1 MTRATPEAIAA
12 AWAAWHSRHGG
23 KLGPGPAFV
32 EAINAALEKLETPAM
47 TEHQEKEGHPAPVT
61 HVTGLEPVGEID
73 AGGTLKWF
81 KPPIRKGTVLYA
93 GPGSTLAP
101 EEIECVCKRAVCTY
115 DADFGCGL
123 DRSKER
129 HDA

>member
-1 MTRATPEAIAA
+1 
-12 AWAAWHSRHGG
+12 
-23 KLGPGPAFV
+23 
-32 EAINAALEKLETPAM
+32 M
-47 TEHQEKEGHPAPVT
+47 TEETNKHTTPPSS
-61 HVTGLEPVGEID
+61 HVRGLEPVGEID

-93 GPGSTLAP
+93 APGSTLAP
-101 EEIECVCKRAVCTY
+101 DEVECVCKRDVCTY

-129 HDA
+129 HDV